1 MRTISLKNWF
11 ACKDIKIPR
20 LYLVGGT
27 VRDLFLNN
35 PPKDIDLVCRGA
47 KGFAGDLARC
57 RNAALVCMEKKPDEP
72 CYRVVDRADSG
83 NFLDI
88 SEMRG
93 SDICHDLNERDFTID
108 AIAVEVK
115 EDGSAGSV
123 IDPLHGVEDIEKKII
138 KSVSDRSIISD
149 PLRILRAVRLAA
161 ALNFNIEKSTMRE
174 MKGRAAL
181 LKEVSAER
189 VTAELMLILNTS
201 RSANYFRQMDNL
213 GILEVIFPEITMM
226 KGCEQN
232 GFHHKDVWEHSLLAM
247 ENTEKILNELPEYF
261 RKQSMEVAGNLN
273 CNNRLQLLK
282 LSALLH
288 DTGKP
293 ATKSV
298 DPDTGRITFHRH
310 DKEGTKLIEGIAK
323 RLKMSGRERDY
334 LVLLSA
340 EHLQPLHLASE
351 KAASSARMKWF
362 RRMGDESV
370 PALILSMADV
380 LSSLGPESGP
390 GYRERHINWSK
401 RSVMD
406 YYERVKAQI
415 ERPDLVSGDD
425 LIALGMKP
433 GPEIGRVLEEI
444 RDARD
449 AGGIS
454 SREEAVAFARKCI
467 PGRHP

>member
-1 MRTISLKNWF
+1 MISLKKWLD
-11 ACKDIKIPR
+11 CKDIRIPQ

-27 VRDLFLNN
+27 VRDIILNN
-35 PPKDIDLVCRGA
+35 PPKDIDIVCRGA

-57 RNAALVCMEKKPDEP
+57 KNAALVCMEKKPEEP
-72 CYRVVDRADSG
+72 CYRVIDRADSE

-88 SEMRG
+88 AEMRG
-93 SDICHDLNERDFTID
+93 VDIYADLNQRDFTID

-115 EDGSAGSV
+115 EDGSAGST
-123 IDPLHGVEDIEKKII
+123 IDPVHGTEDIARKVI
-138 KSVSDRSIISD
+138 KAVSDRSIISD
-149 PLRILRAVRLAA
+149 PLRILRAFRLAA
-161 ALNFNIEKSTMRE
+161 SLNFSIEESTMKE
-174 MKGRAAL
+174 MGERSSL

-189 VTAELMLILNTS
+189 ITAELMLILKAP
-201 RSANYFRQMDNL
+201 RSVQYFRKMDDL
-213 GILEVIFPEITMM
+213 GILEVIFQEISVM
-226 KGCEQN
+226 KGCGQN
-232 GFHHKDVWEHSLLAM
+232 GFHHKDVWEHSLLVM
-247 ENTEKILNELPEYF
+247 ENTEKILNELPEHF
-261 RKQSMEVAGNLN
+261 GKRSMDVTYNLN

-293 ATKSV
+293 ATKSI
-298 DPDTGRITFHRH
+298 DPDTGRITFPRH
-310 DKEGTKLIEGIAK
+310 DKEGAKRIEGIAK
-323 RLKMSGRERDY
+323 RLKMSGRDREY
-334 LVLLSA
+334 LVLLCA
-340 EHLQPLHLASE
+340 EHLQPLYLASE
-351 KAASSARMKWF
+351 KTASSARMKWF

-380 LSSLGPESGP
+380 MSSLGPESGP

-415 ERPDLVSGDD
+415 ERPDLVTGDD
-425 LIALGMKP
+425 LTALGMKP
-433 GPEIGRVLEEI
+433 GPEIGYVLEKI
-444 RDARD
+444 RNARD
-449 AGGIS
+449 AGEIC